1 MPVSTPTTKRS
12 STPMLIILCLA
23 LALFA
28 KTTQAFFLS
37 STSFQ
42 LRSCKSCRV
51 TMSATAVPP
60 AAAPAAAVKPR
71 PRREILINQMIESNG
86 GYMARVKVQNFKDAT
101 EHTVITSKEL
111 YLETVTLAGKTVEDV
126 PVEDYFKAVFKYILS
141 KGMPLTRT
149 EGMIDAGIFPINYFS
164 VSQLAIF
171 MDDTVEGVA
180 AELR

>member
-1 MPVSTPTTKRS
+1 
-12 STPMLIILCLA
+12 
-23 LALFA
+23 
-28 KTTQAFFLS
+28 
-37 STSFQ
+37 
-42 LRSCKSCRV
+42 
-51 TMSATAVPP
+51 MSATAVPP

-86 GYMARVKVQNFKDAT
+86 GYMARMKVQNFKDAT